1 MEGVSPGATLTR
13 VSRTKS
19 KGGQGTPAT
28 VALTQAG
35 VEFTLHSYDH
45 DANAQAYGEEAADA
59 LGVPYE
65 RIFKTLVAE
74 VESGLA
80 VAVVPVAGKLDLKA
94 FAAAL
99 KGKRAALADA
109 AKVERVTGYV
119 VGGISPL
126 GQRKRLPTVV
136 DESALPFET
145 IFFSAGRRGLQIETA
160 PAGLV
165 RLTGAITAPIGKAG

>member
-1 MEGVSPGATLTR
+1 MSK
-13 VSRTKS
+13 SRN

-35 VEFTLHSYDH
+35 IGFTLHPYEH
-45 DANAQAYGEEAADA
+45 DAASQAYGEEAADA

-74 VESGLA
+74 VEGGLA

-99 KGKRAALADA
+99 GGKRAAMAEA

-126 GQRKRLPTVV
+126 GQRRRLPTVV
-136 DESALPFET
+136 DDSALEFDT
-145 IFFSAGRRGLQIETA
+145 IYFSAGRRGLQIEA
-160 PAGLV
+160 DPAGLV
-165 RLTGAITAPIGKAG
+165 RLTQAVTAPIGKTG